1 MLLGDQ
7 VTGLCQIRVAS
18 PTEGQNGEHCTA
30 LHCTA
35 LHCAPGVWGCSV
47 GSVEGSVSEGEVA
60 LWVAREPEVSH
71 QASSEMSQLCLET
84 NFLLKVRVSCDL

>member
-1 MLLGDQ
+1 M
-7 VTGLCQIRVAS
+7 
-18 PTEGQNGEHCTA
+18 
-30 LHCTA
+30 
-35 LHCAPGVWGCSV
+35 

-84 NFLLKVRVSCDL
+84 NILLKVRVSCDL